1 MTCIKLQRLHFLDLI
16 TIFFLSCPGMKRRL
30 SFETLNWLHDLS
42 NDIMNNVTI
51 NPMCDCM
58 TDSMSDPTDNTMT
71 DQNCDIRAVLQS
83 CNVLCVCSKP
93 LQDEM
98 KSHTGCI
105 WLIDRIFSIF
115 AIFWKNVT
123 PKKTILQCSA
133 WTLNG
138 RQAPWGVIS
147 SMFLLKSEIETL
159 IEYF

>member
-93 LQDEM
+93 LHDEM

-105 WLIDRIFSIF
+105 WLIDRIFSIHD
-115 AIFWKNVT
+115 IFWKNVT
-123 PKKTILQCSA
+123 TQNKQPYSIVP
-133 WTLNG
+133 G
-138 RQAPWGVIS
+138 P
-147 SMFLLKSEIETL
+147 SMAVRPSEEQPL
-159 IEYF
+159 WYFCTKINWWQ

>member
-83 CNVLCVCSKP
+83 CHVKCVCSKP
-93 LQDEM
+93 LHDEM

-105 WLIDRIFSIF
+105 WLINGIFSIHDL
-115 AIFWKNVT
+115 FWKNVT
-123 PKKTILQCSA
+123 TQNKQPNSIVPGPSMA
-133 WTLNG
+133 G
-138 RQAPWGVIS
+138 RPSVEQPLW
-147 SMFLLKSEIETL
+147 
-159 IEYF
+159 YFCTKINWWQ